1 MKSTLLVLI
10 SLLATAAPC
19 AWAQQT
25 YQPQS
30 VVNIRIARTIKSV
43 TYRPNS
49 GQSNIGFRGTAL
61 LPYAQGK
68 ARVQNKQGVTYIE
81 GELSKLEPAVK
92 FGGPYLTYVLWAI
105 TPEGNANNLGEVVFD
120 GTSAKIKASTN
131 LQSFGLIV
139 TAEPY
144 FAITIP
150 SEVVV
155 LENIILP
162 ETLGK
167 IEAVDAKYELLERGK
182 YETSLFEPFK
192 MDPKVPLALYQ
203 ARNAARIG
211 EWLQINKYA
220 TESWAKAQVEL
231 KNAEAYQTNKSNNR
245 KSVMMT
251 ARDATQIFEDARVIG
266 LKRQEEE
273 RLANERRAARERQE
287 RARAQ
292 AEAEA
297 QKRKEEEEARRRAEL
312 EREVETARREKAEAE
327 KLKAEL
333 ATAQEAQRRA
343 EAEAARARAL
353 AEEEQSRRIAIE
365 ARRREEEAKKSAEAA
380 RLREEE
386 AKKNAAEARNREE
399 EARKGAEQ
407 ARLAAEQAAREKAE
421 LRAKLLQQFNS
432 VLETRDTER
441 GLVVNMGDVLFD
453 TGRFTLR
460 QLARE
465 KLARLAGIVLNY
477 PGLKLE
483 AEGHTDNVGSAAL
496 NQKLSEQRANSVL
509 EYLLSQGVTNDKI
522 TSSGKGFSMP
532 VADNK
537 TAAGRQQNRRVELIV
552 SGEVIGAKIGN

>member
-1 MKSTLLVLI
+1 MKSTELFLI
-10 SLLATAAPC
+10 SLLAVVTPC
-19 AWAQQT
+19 ALAQQIS
-25 YQPQS
+25 QPQS
-30 VVNIRIARTIKSV
+30 VINIRIARTIKSV

-49 GQSNIGFRGTAL
+49 GQSTIGFQGTAL
-61 LPYAQGK
+61 IPRAEGK

-81 GELSKLEPAVK
+81 GELSKLEPASK

-105 TPEGNANNLGEVVFD
+105 TPEGNANNLGELVVE
-120 GTSAKIKASTN
+120 GTSARIKASTN

-144 FAITIP
+144 FAITMP
-150 SEVVV
+150 SEIVI

-162 ETLGK
+162 GTLGK

-182 YETSLFEPFK
+182 YEANLFDPFK
-192 MDPKVPLALYQ
+192 LDPKVPLELYQ

-211 EWLQINKYA
+211 EWLQVDKYA

-231 KNAEAYQTNKSNNR
+231 KNAEDYQRSKNSNR

-292 AEAEA
+292 AEAET

-312 EREVETARREKAEAE
+312 EREVETARRERAEAE

-343 EAEAARARAL
+343 EAEAARTRAL
-353 AEEEQSRRIAIE
+353 AEEEQSRRLAME
-365 ARRREEEAKKSAEAA
+365 ARQREEAAKKSAEEA
-380 RLREEE
+380 RLREE
-386 AKKNAAEARNREE
+386 AANKREE
-399 EARKGAEQ
+399 ESRKGAEQ
-407 ARLAAEQAAREKAE
+407 ARQAAEQARQAAEQAAREKAE
-421 LRAKLLQQFNS
+421 LRVKLLQQFNA
-432 VLETRDTER
+432 VLETRDTDR

-460 QLARE
+460 QIARE

-483 AEGHTDNVGSAAL
+483 SEGHTDNVGSEAF
-496 NQKLSEQRANSVL
+496 NQKLSEQRAKSVL
-509 EYLLSQGVTNDKI
+509 DYLISQGITSDKI
-522 TSSGKGFSMP
+522 TSNGKGFSMP

-537 TAAGRQQNRRVELIV
+537 TAVGRQQNRRVELIV